1 MFTAHDI
8 VKHHLYGVGRVLSTG
23 YRCALVRFRNGMELM
38 CWDENLKLL
47 PY

>member
-1 MFTAHDI
+1 MFIAHDI

-23 YRCALVRFRNGMELM
+23 YKCATVRFTNGIETTCGTDSL
-38 CWDENLKLL
+38 ELL